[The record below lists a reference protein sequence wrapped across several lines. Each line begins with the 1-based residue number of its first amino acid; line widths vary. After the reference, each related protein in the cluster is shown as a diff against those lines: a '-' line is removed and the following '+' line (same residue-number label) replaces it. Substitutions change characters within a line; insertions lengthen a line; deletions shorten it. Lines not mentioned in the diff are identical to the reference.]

1 MKVMNNPNGQ
11 YKTYD
16 VARKMI
22 KSSEYKLFHNK
33 LFLFD
38 KIETTACK
46 LKKISVLDTFNGKT
60 IKEVVKV
67 L

>member
-1 MKVMNNPNGQ
+1 MNNPNGQ
-11 YKTYD
+11 YHGFNLAHK
-16 VARKMI
+16 AI
-22 KSSEYKLFHNK
+22 INSGYKLYKGK

-38 KIETTACK
+38 KWLSSECK
-46 LKKISVLDTFNGKT
+46 FKKISVLDTFNGKT